1 MRNAYS
7 TILDKIEKNYDKLVD
22 PKGASSRMQ
31 HELMYSFVCSTCK
44 VEMKLRYSVD
54 FQLTFKITM
63 KEDIKEQYRIISW
76 KNKIVVK
83 RNPREL
89 AMDILYSP

>member
-1 MRNAYS
+1 M
-7 TILDKIEKNYDKLVD
+7 TKI
-22 PKGASSRMQ
+22 PIFSPIGIQ
-31 HELMYSFVCSTCK
+31 
-44 VEMKLRYSVD
+44 MKLRYSVD
-54 FQLTFKITM
+54 FQLTFIITM

>member
-1 MRNAYS
+1 
-7 TILDKIEKNYDKLVD
+7 
-22 PKGASSRMQ
+22 
-31 HELMYSFVCSTCK
+31 
-44 VEMKLRYSVD
+44 MKLRYSVD
-54 FQLTFKITM
+54 FQLTFKTTM

>member
-1 MRNAYS
+1 MQGNGRVL
-7 TILDKIEKNYDKLVD
+7 LDDLD
-22 PKGASSRMQ
+22 ARSSGEIRF
-31 HELMYSFVCSTCK
+31 SPATKWK